1 MSEIS
6 ENNKRIA
13 KNTIMLYMRMLFTMF
28 VSLFTTRVVLEAL
41 GEDDYGLYNLVG
53 AIIGMMG
60 ILTSLLSQGTSRF
73 ITMALGRGDDRELKH
88 TFSASVTIHII
99 LAAIIFIVGELAG
112 VPMVNKL
119 NISPDRL
126 DVAHFVFQL
135 SLISAVVGIVQSP
148 YHAAIIAHEKMN
160 IYAYVS
166 IWDVIAKLL
175 IVYLLMA
182 VDMDKLKLYSSFYFT
197 VSLITACI
205 YFMYCRRKFAECRG
219 VTLKV
224 DAKLYKD
231 IWKYTGWNA
240 IGSIAFTMNGQG
252 VTILLNMFGTVVIAA
267 RGIAGS
273 ISNFVYSF
281 VSNFQSAA
289 RPQIMK
295 LCSVNDL
302 QGMNNLIMRTSKF
315 SSYLIGLMGIPLFIE
330 MDYVLQLWLKEVP
343 EYTVTFARL
352 TLIQGII
359 QAIDF
364 PIGAGIHAVGK
375 MKLPNITSAFI
386 YMAILP
392 ISYVGI
398 KLGASPAIAYVMI
411 ICVYPLALFMDLYI
425 IHKYASFPVKIFIR
439 NNVFCTFVFIIVTFL
454 LASVVSQYIEP
465 SFLRLVVTT
474 SVSSVIFIPVIYSF
488 GLTEGERS
496 YIQRIVLNRLS
507 SVLPKTLNNKR

>member
-1 MSEIS
+1 MSTIS

-73 ITMALGRGDDRELKH
+73 ITIALGRGDSSELKN

-99 LAAIIFIVGELAG
+99 LAVIIFLVGEIIG
-112 VPMVNKL
+112 VPMVGKL
-119 NISPDRL
+119 NISPDRM
-126 DVAHFVFQL
+126 DAAHFVFQL
-135 SLISAVVGIVQSP
+135 SLVSAVVGIVQSP
-148 YHAAIIAHEKMN
+148 YHASIIAHEKMN

-182 VDMDKLKLYSSFYFT
+182 VDMDKLKLYSSFYFS
-197 VSLITACI
+197 VSLITTSI
-205 YFMYCRRKFAECRG
+205 YYIYCKRKFEECREVSIRIDG
-219 VTLKV
+219 
-224 DAKLYKD
+224 KLYKE
-231 IWKYTGWNA
+231 ILQYTGWNA

-273 ISNFVYSF
+273 ISNFVFSF
-281 VSNFQSAA
+281 VSNFQSAV
-289 RPQIMK
+289 RPQITK

-315 SSYLIGLMGIPLFIE
+315 SSYLIGLIGIPLFIE
-330 MDYVLQLWLKEVP
+330 MDYVLQLWLKDVP
-343 EYTVTFARL
+343 EYTSVFARL
-352 TLIQGII
+352 TLIQGLI
-359 QAIDF
+359 QAIDL

-375 MKLPNITSAFI
+375 MRLPNITSAFI

-392 ISYVGI
+392 ISYLGI

-425 IHKYASFPVKIFIR
+425 INKYTTFPALTFIK
-439 NNVFCTFVFIIVTFL
+439 NNVLQTSLFILIVFLFPYIVTR
-454 LASVVSQYIEP
+454 YIEP

-474 SVSSVIFIPVIYSF
+474 LVSSAIFIPIIYFF
-488 GLTEGERS
+488 GLTVGERT
-496 YIQRIVLNRLS
+496 YIRRIVYNKLS
-507 SVLPKTLNNKR
+507 SVLPKTLKL

>member
-1 MSEIS
+1 MSNSI

-73 ITMALGRGDDRELKH
+73 VTIALGRGDNRELKN

-99 LAAIIFIVGELAG
+99 LAVIIFIVGEIIG
-112 VPMVNKL
+112 IPMVGKL

-126 DVAHFVFQL
+126 NAAHFVFQL
-135 SLISAVVGIVQSP
+135 SLVSAVVGIVQSP
-148 YHAAIIAHEKMN
+148 FHVAIIAHEKMN

-175 IVYLLMA
+175 IVYLLMG
-182 VDMDKLKLYSSFYFT
+182 VDMDKLKFYSSFYFS
-197 VSLITACI
+197 VSLITSFI
-205 YFMYCRRKFAECRG
+205 YYTYCRRQFEECREISIR
-219 VTLKV
+219 V
-224 DAKLYKD
+224 DGKLYKE
-231 IWKYTGWNA
+231 ILQYTGWNA

-289 RPQIMK
+289 RPQITK
-295 LCSVNDL
+295 LCSVNDF

-315 SSYLIGLMGIPLFIE
+315 SSYLIGLIGIPLFIE
-330 MDYVLQLWLKEVP
+330 MDYVLQLWLKDVP
-343 EYTVTFARL
+343 EYTSIFARL
-352 TLIQGII
+352 TLVQGLI

-375 MKLPNITSAFI
+375 MRLPNITSAFI

-392 ISYVGI
+392 ISYIGI
-398 KLGASPAIAYVMI
+398 KLGASPAIVYVMI

-425 IHKYASFPVKIFIR
+425 IHKYTAFPALTFIKINIFRTSLFI
-439 NNVFCTFVFIIVTFL
+439 L
-454 LASVVSQYIEP
+454 LAFLFPYVASRYIEP
-465 SFLRLVVTT
+465 SFLRLITT
-474 SVSSVIFIPVIYSF
+474 TIISSTLYIPIVYFF
-488 GLTEGERS
+488 GLTIGERL
-496 YIQRIVLNRLS
+496 YIRNIVSKKFSSILN
-507 SVLPKTLNNKR
+507 KKH